1 MVLRSCAAF
10 CIEAY
15 RGVFT
20 KEYDTYDEP
29 GKQFTLKGTCVFCDI
44 AANSKK
50 DQPLWYEDDEVV
62 VFEDIKPGAALH
74 ALAIPK
80 RHIRDINHL
89 KEQDILLVERLEQIG
104 KRICEERG
112 F

>member
-10 CIEAY
+10 CIEVY
-15 RGVFT
+15 RDIFT
-20 KEYDTYDEP
+20 KNFDAYDEP
-29 GKQFTLKGTCVFCDI
+29 NTNYSLVGTCIFCNI
-44 AANSKK
+44 AANQVKS
-50 DQPLWYEDDEVV
+50 QPLWYEDDDVV

-89 KEQDILLVERLEQIG
+89 KQ
-104 KRICEERG
+104 
-112 F
+112 